1 MPCHDEITMSAKT
14 TMTTKKNR
22 RKSLD
27 GVASALVVL
36 LATTTAACGGGQ
48 QTLPPAAVQ
57 VEPSRI
63 ALAVAGRSN
72 AAASVAAFGQTVAAV
87 WTAATDDTSDIF
99 LSVSTD
105 GGATFGGPVRVN
117 DVDGDARASG
127 EQPARVAVGV
137 DYTIH
142 VAWPA
147 KRDGYTVIRYAASK
161 DRGKTFSPAVTV
173 AGGTQTG
180 ARGWHSLAL
189 GYDGAVHVAWL
200 DGRNA
205 APMAHA
211 HGTPGSKPARSDGG
225 PRQDIFQA
233 SWKGDGPRS
242 EHLVQ
247 ANVCFCCKTAVATAG
262 EHVYTAWRH
271 IYPGSLRDIAVA
283 RSNDNGATFGAPI
296 RVSEDG
302 WKIDAC
308 PDDGP
313 AMVADGH
320 AGIHIAWPT
329 LVAGD
334 TPRKGIFYSTL
345 SGDAFT
351 PRIRLDSGGSD
362 PAHPQIASDEHTNTV
377 VVWDERAGETRRVVF
392 RPVSDNVAQPPQM
405 FSGDGVS
412 YPVVAA
418 GEGFWI
424 VLWSAQGA
432 DDGSVIEGRRIPS
445 PAKP

>member
-1 MPCHDEITMSAKT
+1 
-14 TMTTKKNR
+14 MT
-22 RKSLD
+22 
-27 GVASALVVL
+27 
-36 LATTTAACGGGQ
+36 
-48 QTLPPAAVQ
+48 
-57 VEPSRI
+57 
-63 ALAVAGRSN
+63 
-72 AAASVAAFGQTVAAV
+72 
-87 WTAATDDTSDIF
+87 
-99 LSVSTD
+99 
-105 GGATFGGPVRVN
+105 
-117 DVDGDARASG
+117 
-127 EQPARVAVGV
+127 
-137 DYTIH
+137 
-142 VAWPA
+142 
-147 KRDGYTVIRYAASK
+147 
-161 DRGKTFSPAVTV
+161 
-173 AGGTQTG
+173 
-180 ARGWHSLAL
+180 
-189 GYDGAVHVAWL
+189 
-200 DGRNA
+200 
-205 APMAHA
+205 HA
-211 HGTPGSKPARSDGG
+211 HGNPGSKHAPSDGG
-225 PRQDIFQA
+225 PRQDTFHA

-262 EHVYTAWRH
+262 EHVYSAWRH

-283 RSNDNGATFGAPI
+283 RSNDNGVTFGAPI

-345 SGDAFT
+345 SGDVFT

-418 GEGFWI
+418 GEGYWI
-424 VLWSAQGA
+424 VLWSARGA
-432 DDGSVIEGRRIPS
+432 DGGSVIEGRRILS